1 MRKHK
6 RQRRDLLSIQ
16 DAREHGGGCSSVA
29 AGGFAKLASAKQ
41 IRMPRRTY
49 LSDPFD
55 SKARDGHVGGCSL
68 ALGAEESENEDARKR
83 RGASHE
89 DLVLNRAVHVLT
101 LYMFTQCFYREQ
113 SLRVNALMINPRS
126 SEERLSIALFSCA
139 RLIKNGMTS
148 ATFPYGTSLA
158 TR

>member
-1 MRKHK
+1 MR
-6 RQRRDLLSIQ
+6 
-16 DAREHGGGCSSVA
+16 GG
-29 AGGFAKLASAKQ
+29 
-41 IRMPRRTY
+41 
-49 LSDPFD
+49 
-55 SKARDGHVGGCSL
+55 SL
-68 ALGAEESENEDARKR
+68 ALGAEESENEDARKG

-89 DLVLNRAVHVLT
+89 DRVLNRAVHVLT